1 MFKHFVFWLTCF
13 VTVVS
18 QAQPVEQLIKQA
30 ESLEKQMKEQEAYAK
45 FKEIVRL
52 QPNHLYSLVKCSEL
66 ASRIGRIQTSKER
79 QQDFYNAAKIYADR
93 AMKVNANDSDANM
106 VMSVAYGRL
115 ALLKSGKEKVAYVRE
130 IKNYAERSIALNPN
144 NFKALH
150 VLGKW
155 HYEVMSLNAVEK
167 AALKMFFGG
176 LPKASF
182 DSSLHY
188 YKKAGSLSP
197 NFILNFLEMGKVYYK
212 LKNKEKAI
220 ECLKQAI
227 NIPDATSEDKLV
239 KKEAGELLKEWS

>member
-1 MFKHFVFWLTCF
+1 MFKHFLFVLTF
-13 VTVVS
+13 FATVS
-18 QAQPVEQLIKQA
+18 TQAQTVEQMVKQGDL
-30 ESLEKQMKEQEAYAK
+30 LEKQMNEPEAYAK

-52 QPNHLYSLVKCSEL
+52 QPNHLYALVKCSEL

-79 QQDFYNAAKIYADR
+79 QEDFYKAAKIYADR
-93 AMKVNANDSDANM
+93 AMKVNPNDSDANM

-130 IKNYAERSIALNPN
+130 IKNYAERSVAINPQ

-167 AALKMFFGG
+167 TALKMFFGG

-188 YKKAGSLSP
+188 YKKAGTLSP
-197 NFILNFLEMGKVYYK
+197 GFVLNFLEMGKTYYK
-212 LKNKEKAI
+212 LKNKTKAI
-220 ECLKQAI
+220 ECLKQAM
-227 NIPDATSEDKLV
+227 NLPDATSEDRIV
-239 KKEAGELLKEWS
+239 KKEAGELLKQWS